1 MARKSRT
8 KKLVASICLYGN
20 HDVGFD
26 YLAEL
31 PDGSLWGQPSP
42 EVLRF
47 STATDCLMMFRADL
61 SERGICKGKVMVFAP
76 GGLSVAYH
84 ELHAANPFYFG
95 SLKWEAAMPTL
106 VLSADD
112 VMAASGGAK

>member
-31 PDGSLWGQPSP
+31 PDGSLWGQSSP
-42 EVLRF
+42 EILRF
-47 STATDCLMMFRADL
+47 ETATDCLMSFRADL
-61 SERGICKGKVMVFAP
+61 SERDIYRGTVMVFAP
-76 GGLSVAYH
+76 GGRSVAYH
-84 ELHAANPFYFG
+84 ELHAAKPMYFG
-95 SLKWEAAMPTL
+95 SLKWEAAMPAL

-112 VMAASGGAK
+112 VMVAS